1 MTRTCKPRHSIRP
14 SLAVLA
20 AILAGGSAAGAS
32 AGDGSEPGPFAAGR
46 RDVTVTRS
54 NGSTFQA
61 TLHYPATA
69 AGSNAPFDPSGG
81 PYPVFSFGHGYLTP
95 VTQYASTLDHL
106 ASHGYFAIASRSGGN
121 LFPSHGAF
129 AEDLRFCLDHL
140 IAANSDSS
148 SAFVGAV
155 AIDRLAV
162 GGHSMGGGASILAA
176 AADPRIVAVVPLAAA
191 DTNPSSIAA
200 SSQVAAPVRF
210 IVGSEDSIVPPG
222 PSSGPMY
229 ANAPGPRQL
238 VSITGGSHCG
248 FLDGSIPFCDS
259 GSISRAAQL
268 AETRRLMLEFLDV
281 HLKDAAGTT
290 WEAVWGPEAATQ
302 PGLVVEID
310 ARIAIDPGSRVVEIP
325 AGGGTMVSWT
335 VTNTG
340 PREAALEFE
349 FMAGEAIDVSLEP
362 VGATLLASG
371 ESIEVAATI
380 ANFAGGKPIG
390 AMLVARRAD
399 DARAFAAIELVETS
413 TASPDLDGDGV
424 VSGAD
429 LALLL
434 GNFGGSGLGD
444 LDGNGEVDGADLA
457 ILLGAWKNAGP

>member
-1 MTRTCKPRHSIRP
+1 MTRTQTFTTAA
-14 SLAVLA
+14 LLA
-20 AILAGGSAAGAS
+20 ASAAFAS
-32 AGDGSEPGPFAAGR
+32 MAGDGSEPGPYAAGR
-46 RDVTVTRS
+46 RDVTVVRS

-61 TLHYPATA
+61 TLHYPAVA
-69 AGSNAPFDPSGG
+69 AGTNTPFDPSGG
-81 PYPVFSFGHGYLTP
+81 PYPVFSFGHGFLTP

-106 ASHGYFAIASRSGGN
+106 ASHGYFAIASRSAGN
-121 LFPSHGAF
+121 LFPNHAAF

-140 IAANSDSS
+140 IAANANAASP
-148 SAFVGAV
+148 FVGSV
-155 AIDRLAV
+155 ATDRLAV

-176 AADPRIVAVVPLAAA
+176 ASDPRIVAVVPLAAA

-229 ANAPGPRQL
+229 ANAPGARQL

-259 GSISRAAQL
+259 GSITRAAQL
-268 AETRRLMLEFLDV
+268 AETRRLMLEFLEV
-281 HLKDAAGTT
+281 HLKNGGETA
-290 WEAVWGPEAATQ
+290 WEAVWGPEAAIQ

-310 ARIAIDPGSRVVEIP
+310 ARVAIDPASRIVEIP
-325 AGGGTMVSWT
+325 AGEGATIEWT

-340 PREAALEFE
+340 PREAAIEFE
-349 FMAGEAIDVSLEP
+349 FLAGEAIDVSLEP